1 MAIAQVRTVKNVLF
15 FSKSDKEAIRK
26 NAGKMAAILCNRNLL
41 EGFDKLDI
49 SEYYLLR
56 EISPIFEEMDK
67 CYNNTED
74 DVADQVL
81 IVADEIK
88 AFLATL
94 PPQKIE
100 AKKLEEAFEEENSI
114 INEELDQYGTASDL
128 LCQLLAAETIS
139 DEAKQEIVD
148 TIFN

>member
-26 NAGKMAAILCNRNLL
+26 NAGKMAAILCNHNLL

-56 EISPIFEEMDK
+56 EISPIFEEMDE
-67 CYNNTED
+67 CYYNTEE
-74 DVADQVL
+74 DVDAERVL
-81 IVADEIK
+81 IVTNEIK

-100 AKKLEEAFEEENSI
+100 VETLLEAFEGEDSI
-114 INEELDQYGTASDL
+114 INEELDQYGDASDL
-128 LCQLLAAETIS
+128 LYQLLLSTIS